1 MSEVLQGVLQQQ
13 QMVDGMHGWTR
24 RLFKLHPSATTLDV
38 YESESV
44 SSEAATFSLQN
55 VKSARVWGAEESGF
69 DVYWR
74 NGDAWSLLAEDAES
88 ARIWVQY
95 FNIALKLIEQAL
107 LPQPPTVQ
115 TAQTGM
121 TSMAADDSMLLNSSA
136 FGSVRLA
143 GLEQEYAALNEQT
156 QLEKEDALEAQ
167 QHYLRLQRQE
177 QQAQEQEARELSPG
191 SPLRSNHHH
200 ARRSL
205 TGESGLGLQRDLQA
219 SMHSMLEENT
229 ILHRREAEL
238 QNAHERELET
248 IMANHEGELLTL
260 RSELGQER
268 KRYTALWQKEKMA
281 VDEAEDNEVKL
292 RFELNAARDVAERG
306 ESECDALR
314 QRLRD
319 EARRHSSDLK
329 ATESGAEE
337 RQQGQ
342 MMEYNE
348 ALLRAKKE
356 TETKI
361 AAMQSRFNASLKE
374 MEKATASA
382 ARRENDA
389 EMLRV
394 RAACKR
400 ESENDIEKARVAERR
415 TAIEELERV
424 KQTFVDRENATVADV
439 QKLQSLHGERMQ
451 RYEKQVRDLRD
462 RVAAAETA
470 TEEANLKNMQAAERM
485 RTQEETHSGQ
495 LRQLVGRA
503 EELETRLRAVFSELQ
518 EARTREGGFRDEL
531 ARSIETQRLQRAEL
545 LECRRREQAQEME
558 AHRWATVAREASGI
572 QSAIRTS
579 EQIARDEVLLLE
591 NELRR
596 TKEDKRYSNS
606 TAGRL
611 AQDRHTSKRGTNRM
625 SYSLPMPKGR

>member
-1 MSEVLQGVLQQQ
+1 MGEVLQGVLQQQ

-44 SSEAATFSLQN
+44 SSEAATFSLQS
-55 VKSARVWGAEESGF
+55 VKSARVWGEEESGF

-95 FNIALKLIEQAL
+95 FNIALKLMEHAP
-107 LPQPPTVQ
+107 LPQPPTLQ
-115 TAQTGM
+115 TVQTGM

-177 QQAQEQEARELSPG
+177 QQAQEQEVRGLAPG
-191 SPLRSNHHH
+191 SPLRSNDHH
-200 ARRSL
+200 ARS
-205 TGESGLGLQRDLQA
+205 TGESGIGLQKDLQA
-219 SMHSMLEENT
+219 SMHGMLEENT
-229 ILHRREAEL
+229 MLHRREAEL
-238 QNAHERELET
+238 QNTHERELET
-248 IMANHEGELLTL
+248 LMANHEGELLTL
-260 RSELGQER
+260 RTELVQER
-268 KRYTALWQKEKMA
+268 KRYTALWQKEKAA

-292 RFELNAARDVAERG
+292 RFELNAVRDGAERG

-319 EARRHSSDLK
+319 ETRRHASDLK
-329 ATESGAEE
+329 VAESGAEE

-361 AAMQSRFNASLKE
+361 TAMQGRFNASLKE

-394 RAACKR
+394 RAAGKR

-415 TAIEELERV
+415 IAIEELERV

-485 RTQEETHSGQ
+485 RAQEEAHSGQ

-518 EARTREGGFRDEL
+518 EARTREGGFREEL

-596 TKEDKRYSNS
+596 IKEDKRYSNS

-611 AQDRHTSKRGTNRM
+611 AQDRHTSNRGTNRM
-625 SYSLPMPKGR
+625 SYSLPKGR